1 MPKALDIRT
10 ATTDVQDAIVRALE
24 LAYLRRYPESADLT
38 ALALVDSEKL
48 PDRALV
54 YVQSEGVVYRLS
66 KASTLSVALPDIVPA
81 AGNGRWL
88 RQTSTM
94 TMGPNYFAPIYRV
107 RYGVVNAVEAFQ
119 GDMSEFLDRLMGQR
133 PAFGVEV
140 IEDDL
145 QLRAQR
151 QGSIYDAKWKV
162 IIHATTFNY
171 RHGSDALYGSD
182 VADDS
187 GIASE
192 RGIYRLMGDARY
204 LLAGTDLG
212 LGLCIKFASI
222 DGNGRLVEKQLGQ
235 RYFRGEIDLTV
246 HGTVQILD
254 EDLFPAWSANIERF
268 DTGTPDGRTFDR
280 ANFVAQGMRI
290 TPQPGLMGVPAAG
303 VVYLDSQLI
312 SVSPGLHTFTANRDT
327 YRDLLP
333 SGRLVYTDTEVGA
346 QPPTQPAGS
355 LRIGVTRTDASNII
369 GDTLLCS
376 YRLTSAPVTGDPF
389 TVEGGT

>member
-38 ALALVDSEKL
+38 ALSLVDSEKL

-88 RQTSTM
+88 RQASTM

-182 VADDS
+182 VAEDS

-254 EDLFPAWSANIERF
+254 EDLFPQWAASIERYE
-268 DTGTPDGRTFDR
+268 TGTPDGRAFDP
-280 ANFVAQGMRI
+280 ANFVAQGLRI
-290 TPQPGLMGVPAAG
+290 QPQSGLSAAPVPGVAYFDGQPV
-303 VVYLDSQLI
+303 
-312 SVSPGLHTFTANRDT
+312 SVSPGLHVFSANSDT

-333 SGRLVYTDTEVGA
+333 NGTLIYLEADVG
-346 QPPTQPAGS
+346 QPAPSQTPNS
-355 LRIGVTRTDASNII
+355 LRVGVTRTDATSII
-369 GDTLLCS
+369 ADTLLCS

-389 TVEGGT
+389 EVRSS

>member
-1 MPKALDIRT
+1 
-10 ATTDVQDAIVRALE
+10 
-24 LAYLRRYPESADLT
+24 
-38 ALALVDSEKL
+38 
-48 PDRALV
+48 
-54 YVQSEGVVYRLS
+54 
-66 KASTLSVALPDIVPA
+66 
-81 AGNGRWL
+81 
-88 RQTSTM
+88 M

-182 VADDS
+182 VAEDS

-303 VVYLDSQLI
+303 VVYMESQPI

-346 QPPTQPAGS
+346 QPPAQPAGS
-355 LRIGVTRTDASNII
+355 LRIGVTRTDGSNII

>member
-38 ALALVDSEKL
+38 ALSLVDSEKL

-81 AGNGRWL
+81 AGNGRWI
-88 RQTSTM
+88 RQASTM

-182 VADDS
+182 VAEDS

-254 EDLFPAWSANIERF
+254 EDLFPQWAASIERYE
-268 DTGTPDGRTFDR
+268 TGTPDGRAFDP
-280 ANFVAQGMRI
+280 ANFVAQGLRI
-290 TPQPGLMGVPAAG
+290 QPQSGLSAAPVPGVAYFDGQPV
-303 VVYLDSQLI
+303 
-312 SVSPGLHTFTANRDT
+312 SVSPGLHVFSANSDT

-333 SGRLVYTDTEVGA
+333 NGTLIYLEADVG
-346 QPPTQPAGS
+346 QPAPSQTPNS
-355 LRIGVTRTDASNII
+355 LRVGVTRTDATSII
-369 GDTLLCS
+369 ADTLLCS

-389 TVEGGT
+389 EVRSS

>member
-182 VADDS
+182 VAEDS
-187 GIASE
+187 GIVSE

-268 DTGTPDGRTFDR
+268 DTGTPDGRQFDKAKSMMRNLPPKWTAGFARMLVRSRRREPRPPASTSRSASFEARPMSPR
-280 ANFVAQGMRI
+280 ASPLAMSTAQLCCTVM
-290 TPQPGLMGVPAAG
+290 LLSPAPPRA
-303 VVYLDSQLI
+303 
-312 SVSPGLHTFTANRDT
+312 T
-327 YRDLLP
+327 LP
-333 SGRLVYTDTEVGA
+333 
-346 QPPTQPAGS
+346 
-355 LRIGVTRTDASNII
+355 
-369 GDTLLCS
+369 
-376 YRLTSAPVTGDPF
+376 
-389 TVEGGT
+389 

>member
-81 AGNGRWL
+81 AGNGRWI

-182 VADDS
+182 VAEDS

-254 EDLFPAWSANIERF
+254 EDLFPQWAASIERYE
-268 DTGTPDGRTFDR
+268 TGTPDGRAFDP
-280 ANFVAQGMRI
+280 ANFVAQGLRI
-290 TPQPGLMGVPAAG
+290 QPQSGLSAAPVPGVAYFDGQPV
-303 VVYLDSQLI
+303 
-312 SVSPGLHTFTANRDT
+312 SVSPGLHVFSANSDT

-333 SGRLVYTDTEVGA
+333 NGTLIYLEADVG
-346 QPPTQPAGS
+346 QPAPSQTPNS
-355 LRIGVTRTDASNII
+355 LRVGVTRTDATSII
-369 GDTLLCS
+369 ADTLLCS

-389 TVEGGT
+389 EVRSS